1 MYGLTLSAD
10 EMDCLRRN
18 ALGPELCDAIDRAS
32 DEAFRAVLA
41 AFVNGA
47 EVVDLMDGDRK
58 IGEIWA
64 DGRNT
69 SVDMYRVVG

>member
-32 DEAFRAVLA
+32 GEAFRSVCA
-41 AFVNGA
+41 AFANGA
-47 EVVDLMDGDRK
+47 EVVTLMDGDRE
-58 IGEIWA
+58 IGKIWA
-64 DGRNT
+64 DGRST
-69 SVDMYRVVG
+69 SVYPYGLVG